1 MSFVPAPATASPPT
15 APLPAAA
22 RSPSP
27 PPAAARSQS
36 VPPEPVVCVLCKYA
50 GSHENPVVATIMSYI
65 SESAGKVGVGE
76 VSRQARIALNAEL
89 NTALTDSDVET
100 HILSHSLDQRI
111 VLSSIL
117 RDLVDIAQTVK
128 HSSVIQDADTGAA
141 AVDTKSLLAYLKIV
155 NEIQNIYKMESMKNL
170 SK

>member
-1 MSFVPAPATASPPT
+1 MSLVPTPDNAPPPV
-15 APLPAAA
+15 AA

-27 PPAAARSQS
+27 PPAVVARSQS
-36 VPPEPVVCVLCKYA
+36 PQPEPVVCVLCKYA
-50 GSHENPVVATIMSYI
+50 GSQENPVVATIMSYI

-76 VSRQARIALNAEL
+76 VSRQARLALNAEL
-89 NTALTDSDVET
+89 GTALTDGDVET

-128 HSSVIQDADTGAA
+128 HSSVVQDADTGAA
-141 AVDTKSLLAYLKIV
+141 AVDTKALLAYLKIV

>member
-1 MSFVPAPATASPPT
+1 MSLVPAPDTA
-15 APLPAAA
+15 
-22 RSPSP
+22 P
-27 PPAAARSQS
+27 PPAAALSPSPLRASPPRAS
-36 VPPEPVVCVLCKYA
+36 PPPEPVVCVLCKYA
-50 GSHENPVVATIMSYI
+50 GSQDNPVVVAIMSYI

-89 NTALTDSDVET
+89 GTVLTDGDVET

-128 HSSVIQDADTGAA
+128 HSSVVQDADTGAA
-141 AVDTKSLLAYLKIV
+141 AVDTKALLAYLKIV